1 VIMETEPQDNE
12 EEDVDLCSSENG
24 VKDSPCSVASSS
36 SSSKESSSK
45 ADDVRKN
52 NISDLVGKSKKAA
65 FSLWTLLHAKV
76 RFEWEYYYHCYFS

>member
-1 VIMETEPQDNE
+1 MELEPQDNE
-12 EEDVDLCSSENG
+12 EEDVGLCSTENR
-24 VKDSPCSVASSS
+24 VRDSPFSAASSS

-45 ADDVRKN
+45 AVDEVRKN

-76 RFEWEYYYHCYFS
+76 RFEW

>member
-1 VIMETEPQDNE
+1 MELEPQDNE
-12 EEDVDLCSSENG
+12 EEDVGLCSTEDRVRDCPFSA
-24 VKDSPCSVASSS
+24 ASSS

-45 ADDVRKN
+45 AVDEVRKN

-76 RFEWEYYYHCYFS
+76 RFEW